1 MNDQITPQEEKFI
14 EAYLSGETA
23 GNAYR
28 SALAAGYA
36 EGAAR
41 SASRDLLKRRRIML
55 EIDERV
61 QEMRKQFVSGIITES
76 ERIKKILLKIANDEN
91 APATARVAAANS
103 LLDRAGLTRT
113 HGVDLNVEPVKNWDE
128 MAAMLDE
135 ELEDE
140 EG

>member
-1 MNDQITPQEEKFI
+1 MSKDQLTPQELVFV
-14 EAYLSGETA
+14 EAYLTGETA

-28 SALAAGYA
+28 SALKAGFA

-55 EIDERV
+55 EVDERV
-61 QEMRKQFVSGIITES
+61 QQMRKQFVSGVITES

-113 HGVDLNVEPVKNWDE
+113 HGIDLNVEPERDWE
-128 MAAMLDE
+128 AMAQLLDE
-135 ELEDE
+135 PDD
-140 EG
+140 